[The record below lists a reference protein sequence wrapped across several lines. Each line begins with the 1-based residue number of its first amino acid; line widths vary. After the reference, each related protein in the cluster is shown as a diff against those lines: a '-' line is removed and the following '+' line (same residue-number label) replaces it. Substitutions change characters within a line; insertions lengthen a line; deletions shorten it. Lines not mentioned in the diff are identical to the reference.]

1 MRAVVIGGTGHIGT
15 YLVPALVE
23 LGYEVISV
31 MRGQRQPYIPHAAWT
46 TVRRIEADREAEDKA
61 GTFAG
66 RIVDL
71 RPDIVIDLISFT
83 EDSARQMVEA
93 LRGKVHHYLHCGTI
107 WVFGHSTHVPAT
119 EDLPKRPF
127 GEYGIQ
133 KAAIEDYL
141 LGEARRTGFPA
152 TILRSG
158 HIVGPGYVPLTPAG
172 TFNPAVFTTL
182 ARGEEL
188 AIPNLGMETVHHVHA
203 SDLAQ
208 GFLRMMAARSVSIGE
223 CFHIV
228 SPSAITLRGY
238 AEAVS
243 GWFGR
248 EPKLAFVPFPTW
260 RTGVSQA
267 EADAAWDHIAHS
279 PNASIA
285 KAQRLLG
292 YQPRYTSLQAVFESV
307 QWLIANGIV
316 HTA

>member
-1 MRAVVIGGTGHIGT
+1 MRVVVIGGSGHIGT
-15 YLVPALVE
+15 YLIPELIE
-23 LGYEVISV
+23 LGHEVINV
-31 MRGQRQPYIPHAAWT
+31 TRGQRQPYVQHPAWT
-46 TVRRIEADREAEDKA
+46 LVKRVEADREAEDRA

-66 RIVDL
+66 RIADL
-71 RPDIVIDLISFT
+71 APDVVFDLILFT

-93 LRGKVHHYLHCGTI
+93 LRGRVQHYLHCGTI

-141 LGEARRTGFPA
+141 LGEARRSGFPA

-158 HIVGPGYVPLTPAG
+158 HIVGPGYVPLNPAG
-172 TFNPAVFTTL
+172 NFNPAVFTTL

-203 SDLAQ
+203 ADLAQ
-208 GFLRMMAARSVSIGE
+208 GFLRMMAARSTSVGE
-223 CFHIV
+223 SFHIV
-228 SPSAITLRGY
+228 SPAAVTLRGF
-238 AEAVS
+238 AETVS

-248 EPKLAFVPFPTW
+248 EPKLTFVPWPVW
-260 RTGVSQA
+260 RTSVSQGD
-267 EADAAWDHIAHS
+267 ADSTWDHIAHS

-292 YQPRYTSLQAVFESV
+292 YQPRYTSMQAVYESV
-307 QWLIANGIV
+307 QWLVAHGIV
-316 HTA
+316 QTS